1 MKIVCPTC
9 NARYD
14 VPEVVLTSR
23 RKMRCARCG
32 GEWVPGDTDAPE
44 PPPPLADAVAAPPAD
59 GPVIDVPA
67 GEPKGAAPADDEP
80 AATPELTP
88 AFAAPPDADRPH
100 PADEEALA
108 TMADPAPTWPEAEAE
123 AEAGAAH
130 AEPVHDFEREPVVP
144 TEPMVPPRPVA
155 LRPETAVSLH
165 GRLPDPA
172 TIVVPPAAKG
182 PPVMEWVASVTLVV
196 AFCAALV
203 VFRGPVMKVWPPSAR
218 LYSAMGLGPK

>member
-9 NARYD
+9 HARYD
-14 VPEVVLTSR
+14 VPEVVLISR

-44 PPPPLADAVAAPPAD
+44 PPPPLADAVAAPQAA
-59 GPVIDVPA
+59 GPVVDGPA
-67 GEPKGAAPADDEP
+67 GEPEGDELAAAPD
-80 AATPELTP
+80 LTT
-88 AFAAPPDADRPH
+88 AFDAPPDADLPH
-100 PADEEALA
+100 PAPQPADEEALA
-108 TMADPAPTWPEAEAE
+108 TLADPGPTWPQAEAE
-123 AEAGAAH
+123 AEATH